1 MSVHSHQAAQYPAA
15 NAAFAPAQEPVQ
27 TPAYPRHVVT
37 AVLVAHD
44 GARWLPDALS
54 GLLGQ
59 ERPVQSVIA
68 VDTGSADD
76 SARLLTAALGDERV
90 LHMARRSG
98 FGTAVA
104 EAVRA
109 APVLGPE
116 ELTYLKRPSGWD
128 PVNRT
133 WRDDAYDLPELPH
146 GEPVQWLWLL
156 HDDCAPEPDA
166 LAELLRVVDAEL
178 TANREPAIVGPKLRG
193 WYDRRQLLEVGV
205 SIARSGRRW
214 TGLERREQ
222 DQGQHDQVRPVL
234 SVSSAGMLVR
244 RDVWEELGGFDARL
258 PLMRDDVDLCWRA
271 QAAGHQ
277 VLIAPDAVLRHAEAS
292 ARERRPIDCVGR
304 SVANP
309 HRVDK
314 AGAVYTLLVNT
325 RGALLPY
332 VMLRLLFGTLLRTLA
347 YLVGKVPG
355 QALDE
360 VAGLFGILLRP
371 GRILAARKRRGRPAT
386 EPSELRPLFPPPGA
400 TVRAT
405 VEQVASNIGG
415 RSEPELSSGGRHGAV
430 ESGPG
435 GDDADFLEIEQFA
448 RLKRIARKPGPM
460 LFLVLL
466 VVSLVACRDLLGAGA
481 LAGGALLP
489 APAHVSELWSSYVD
503 GWHPVGTGGTQSA
516 PPYLAALAA
525 LSTVFLGSTGFTLTL
540 LLVCSVPLA
549 GFIAYFASRPL
560 VESRLLRAWG
570 SVAYAFLPAATGALA
585 GGRLGTAVLAVLLPL
600 MARAAA
606 AASGF
611 TSNGTRLPSWR
622 AAWAYALLLTFTMAF
637 TPVVWPMAL
646 LLGAGVLVLRHRQSG
661 TEQLMGYGLRFLT
674 VVVTPLVVLAP
685 WSLDLLTDPAR
696 FLEEAGLDR
705 GAGSASA
712 LDLLALSPGGPKG
725 GGTLLLLGFVLAAL
739 AALMRGER
747 QTVVRTAWVVAL
759 TGFLFAAFTGGSGW
773 AGPATLVYGL
783 ALLTAGVVGA
793 ENARERVAAQNFGWR
808 QPVALLIAVATV
820 AAPLYAAV
828 SWMVSGADGPVERR
842 DPSQVPAFVAAESAT
857 EDQARTLVLGGG
869 SSAAHADYALVRGSG
884 ARLGEGELAAAG
896 GADTRLDGVVANL
909 IAGSGAD
916 QTRQLGG
923 YAVRYVYVQ
932 KGAPSEMERVLNATP
947 GLTQLSRE
955 HGGVLWRVDQR
966 VSRVSIVPAES
977 SGRPAGGAAAK
988 PVHVASAPVEAHTT
1002 VPDGT
1007 AGRVL
1012 RIADRSA
1019 SDWQATL
1026 DGKPLKATTVDGWA
1040 QGFELPATGGRLDL
1054 TYDTP
1059 ITHTAWVWAQGLLA
1073 VVLLVLALPGRRRN
1087 VDDDLPDAEAAASV
1101 ITAEDLAGDGRRARR
1116 LRAAAEAQAV
1126 QAEATQGRPDA
1137 DPAAADAMPPRPDE
1151 IPPQPGEPP
1160 LQPPAEP
1167 AAMGDP
1173 YGDQAAANDPYGDQ
1187 AAANDPYG
1195 DQAAANDP
1203 YGDQAVANDPY
1214 GDQTA
1219 TGDPYAAVPHQQQAV
1234 PHQQQYGQQWD
1245 AQTYADAG
1253 YGQYP
1258 AGQYQEEQYQGE
1270 QYQGEGYPGQ
1280 YPGGQ
1285 YPAGDYQGGYQDT
1298 GYPAGYQEGQYQEG
1312 QYPADPYAGGQYTDP
1327 YGYDQQQP
1335 YPDGGHPP
1343 QGDTTYG
1350 GADPEDRRDGSEQQ
1364 R

>member
-68 VDTGSADD
+68 ADTGSADD

-685 WSLDLLTDPAR
+685 WSLDLLTDPDR

-988 PVHVASAPVEAHTT
+988 PVHVASGPVEAHTT

-1187 AAANDPYG
+1187 A
-1195 DQAAANDP
+1195 
-1203 YGDQAVANDPY
+1203 VANDPY

-1258 AGQYQEEQYQGE
+1258 AGQYQGEQYQGE

-1298 GYPAGYQEGQYQEG
+1298 GYPAGYQEGQYQ
-1312 QYPADPYAGGQYTDP
+1312 ADPYAGGQYTDP

>member
-1 MSVHSHQAAQYPAA
+1 M
-15 NAAFAPAQEPVQ
+15 Q

-68 VDTGSADD
+68 ADTGSADD

-988 PVHVASAPVEAHTT
+988 PVHVASGPVEAHTT

-1187 AAANDPYG
+1187 A
-1195 DQAAANDP
+1195 
-1203 YGDQAVANDPY
+1203 VANDPY

>member
-1 MSVHSHQAAQYPAA
+1 MSVHSHPAAQYPAA
-15 NAAFAPAQEPVQ
+15 TAASASPEA
-27 TPAYPRHVVT
+27 PAYPRHVVT

-59 ERPVQSVIA
+59 GRPVQNVIA
-68 VDTGSADD
+68 ADTGSADD
-76 SARLLTAALGDERV
+76 SARLLTEALGEERV
-90 LHMARRSG
+90 LHLARRSG

-104 EAVRA
+104 EAVRT

-116 ELTYLKRPSGWD
+116 ELAYLKRPSGWD

-156 HDDCAPEPDA
+156 HDDCAPDPDA
-166 LAELLRVVDAEL
+166 LSELLKVADAEL
-178 TANREPAIVGPKLRG
+178 TANRQPAIIGPKLRG

-244 RDVWEELGGFDARL
+244 RDVWERLGGFDPKL

-271 QAAGHQ
+271 HEAGHQ

-292 ARERRPIDCVGR
+292 SRERRPIDCVGR

-314 AGAVYTLLVNT
+314 AGAVYALLVNT

-360 VAGLFGILLRP
+360 VAGLFGTLLRP
-371 GRILAARKRRGRPAT
+371 ERILAARKRRGRSTLEA
-386 EPSELRPLFPPPGA
+386 SELRPLFPPPGA

-435 GDDADFLEIEQFA
+435 DDDADFLEVEQFA

-460 LFLVLL
+460 LFVVLL
-466 VVSLVACRDLLGAGA
+466 VVSLVACRDLFGGGA
-481 LAGGALLP
+481 LSGGGLLP
-489 APAHVSELWSSYVD
+489 APESVSALWAGYAD
-503 GWHPVGTGGTQSA
+503 GWHPVGTGGTQTA

-525 LSTVFLGSTGFTLTL
+525 LATLFLGSTGFTLTL

-606 AASGF
+606 AAAGLRA
-611 TSNGTRLPSWR
+611 GGPGGRLPSWR

-637 TPVVWPMAL
+637 TPVVWPIAL
-646 LLGAGVLVLRHRQSG
+646 VLGIGVLVLRALERSDP
-661 TEQLMGYGLRFLT
+661 LLPYGLRFLAA
-674 VVVTPLVVLAP
+674 VATPVVVLAP
-685 WSLDLLTDPAR
+685 WSLGLFTDPGR
-696 FLEEAGLDR
+696 FFQQAGLDSA
-705 GAGSASA
+705 GGSASA
-712 LDLLALSPGGPKG
+712 LDLLSLSPGGPG
-725 GGTLLLLGFVLAAL
+725 GGGSLLLIGFVLAAL
-739 AALMRGER
+739 AALLRGER
-747 QTVVRTAWVVAL
+747 RLVVRTAWVVAL
-759 TGFLFAAFTGGSGW
+759 TGFLFAALANGSAW

-783 ALLTAGVVGA
+783 ALLTAAVVGA
-793 ENARERVAAQNFGWR
+793 EGARERVAAQNFGWR
-808 QPVALLIAVATV
+808 QPVALLIALASA
-820 AAPLYAAV
+820 AAPLLAAV
-828 SWMVSGADGPVERR
+828 VWMTGGADGPVGRHN
-842 DPSQVPAFVAAESAT
+842 PSQVPAFVAAESAT
-857 EDQARTLVLGGG
+857 TDQARTLVLSGRGGT
-869 SSAAHADYALVRGSG
+869 ARADYVLVRGSG
-884 ARLGEGELAAAG
+884 ARLGDAELAAAG
-896 GADTRLDGVVANL
+896 GTDTRLDGVVAHL
-909 IAGSGAD
+909 VAGSGAD

-932 KGAPSEMERVLNATP
+932 KGAPPEMTRVLNATP
-947 GLTQLSRE
+947 GLTQLSKAD
-955 HGGVLWRVDQR
+955 GGVLWRLDQR

-977 SGRPAGGAAAK
+977 AKGASAASGPSTA
-988 PVHVASAPVEAHTT
+988 PVHLASGPVEAHTD
-1002 VPDGT
+1002 VPEGA

-1012 RIADRSA
+1012 RIADKA
-1019 SDWQATL
+1019 APDWHATL
-1026 DGKPLKATTVDGWA
+1026 DGEPLKAKTVDGWA
-1040 QGFELPATGGRLDL
+1040 QGFELPADGGRLDL
-1054 TYDTP
+1054 GYDTP
-1059 ITHTAWVWAQGLLA
+1059 MTHSAWVWAQGLLA
-1073 VVLLVLALPGRRRN
+1073 VVLLVLALPGRRRH
-1087 VDDDLPDAEAAASV
+1087 VDDDLPEADGGTAAAPV
-1101 ITAEDLAGDGRRARR
+1101 VTAEDLVGDGRRARR
-1116 LRAAAEAQAV
+1116 LRAAAEAQA
-1126 QAEATQGRPDA
+1126 ERPGPADA
-1137 DPAAADAMPPRPDE
+1137 DERPGPVDGTAAEGDGNIPAPPTAPPPAGEPYDGGAPAADA
-1151 IPPQPGEPP
+1151 
-1160 LQPPAEP
+1160 
-1167 AAMGDP
+1167 P
-1173 YGDQAAANDPYGDQ
+1173 Y
-1187 AAANDPYG
+1187 
-1195 DQAAANDP
+1195 
-1203 YGDQAVANDPY
+1203 
-1214 GDQTA
+1214 
-1219 TGDPYAAVPHQQQAV
+1219 AVPHQQG
-1234 PHQQQYGQQWD
+1234 YGQQWD
-1245 AQTYADAG
+1245 PETYGAQPYDAQPFADAG
-1253 YGQYP
+1253 YGTYP
-1258 AGQYQEEQYQGE
+1258 EGQPYPQG
-1270 QYQGEGYPGQ
+1270 GEYPGGYPGD
-1280 YPGGQ
+1280 P
-1285 YPAGDYQGGYQDT
+1285 YQGGYQGT
-1298 GYPAGYQEGQYQEG
+1298 GYPAGYQEGAPYPEG
-1312 QYPADPYAGGQYTDP
+1312 QYPADPYAGGQYADP

-1335 YPDGGHPP
+1335 YADGTYPQ

-1350 GADPEDRRDGSEQQ
+1350 GAGPEDRRDGSDQQ

>member
-68 VDTGSADD
+68 ADTGSADD

-988 PVHVASAPVEAHTT
+988 PVHVASGPVEAHTT

-1187 AAANDPYG
+1187 A
-1195 DQAAANDP
+1195 
-1203 YGDQAVANDPY
+1203 VANDPY

-1219 TGDPYAAVPHQQQAV
+1219 TGDPYAAV

-1270 QYQGEGYPGQ
+1270 QYQGDGYPGQ

-1335 YPDGGHPP
+1335 YPDGAHPP

>member
-68 VDTGSADD
+68 ADTGSADD
-76 SARLLTAALGDERV
+76 SAWLLTAALGDERV

-988 PVHVASAPVEAHTT
+988 PVHVASGPVEAHTT

-1187 AAANDPYG
+1187 A
-1195 DQAAANDP
+1195 
-1203 YGDQAVANDPY
+1203 VANDPY

>member
-68 VDTGSADD
+68 ADTGSADD

-988 PVHVASAPVEAHTT
+988 PVHVASGPVEAHTT

-1187 AAANDPYG
+1187 A
-1195 DQAAANDP
+1195 
-1203 YGDQAVANDPY
+1203 VANDPY

-1219 TGDPYAAVPHQQQAV
+1219 TGDPYAAVPHQQQAVPHQQQAV

>member
-1 MSVHSHQAAQYPAA
+1 MSVHSHSAAQYPAA
-15 NAAFAPAQEPVQ
+15 TAAFAPAQEQAQ

-59 ERPVQSVIA
+59 ERPVQSVVA
-68 VDTGSADD
+68 ADTGSADD
-76 SARLLTAALGDERV
+76 SARLLTETLGEDRV

-104 EAVRA
+104 EAVRT

-116 ELTYLKRPSGWD
+116 ELAYLKRPSGWD

-133 WRDDAYDLPELPH
+133 WRDDAYDMPELPH
-146 GEPVQWLWLL
+146 GEPIQWLWLL

-166 LAELLRVVDAEL
+166 LAELLRVVDAEF

-244 RDVWEELGGFDARL
+244 RDVWEQLGGFDSRL

-304 SVANP
+304 SAHPSPDHHPPRRRFASRSSSP

-332 VMLRLLFGTLLRTLA
+332 VMLRLLLGTLLRTLA

-360 VAGLFGILLRP
+360 VAGLFGVLLRP

-435 GDDADFLEIEQFA
+435 DDDADFLEVEQFA
-448 RLKRIARKPGPM
+448 RLKRVARKPGPM

-489 APAHVSELWSSYVD
+489 APAHVSDLWSSYVD

-525 LSTVFLGSTGFTLTL
+525 LATVFLGSTGFTLTL

-606 AASGF
+606 AATGF
-611 TSNGTRLPSWR
+611 TSNGSKLPSWR
-622 AAWAYALLLTFTMAF
+622 ATWAYALLLTFTMAF

-646 LLGAGVLVLRHRQSG
+646 LLGVGVLALRQRQSG
-661 TEQLMGYGLRFLT
+661 TEQLMGYGLRFLS
-674 VVVTPLVVLAP
+674 VIVTPLVVLAP

-705 GAGSASA
+705 GASSASA
-712 LDLLALSPGGPKG
+712 LQLLALSPGGPKG

-759 TGFLFAAFTGGSGW
+759 TGFLFAALTGGSGW

-783 ALLTAGVVGA
+783 ALLIAGVVGA
-793 ENARERVAAQNFGWR
+793 EGARERVAAQSFGWR

-828 SWMVSGADGPVERR
+828 SWMASGADGPVGRR

-869 SSAAHADYALVRGSG
+869 SSAARADYALVRGSG
-884 ARLGEGELAAAG
+884 ARLGDGELAAKG
-896 GADTRLDGVVANL
+896 YSDSGLDGVVANL

-932 KGAPSEMERVLNATP
+932 KGAPPEMERVLNATP

-988 PVHVASAPVEAHTT
+988 PVHVASGPVEAHTT
-1002 VPDGT
+1002 VPDGA

-1019 SDWQATL
+1019 PDWQATL
-1026 DGKPLKATTVDGWA
+1026 DGEPLKPTTVDGWA
-1040 QGFELPATGGRLDL
+1040 QGFELPANGGRLDL
-1054 TYDTP
+1054 TYDAP
-1059 ITHTAWVWAQGLLA
+1059 LTHTAWVWAQGLLA

-1087 VDDDLPDAEAAASV
+1087 VDDDLPDAESAAAV

-1116 LRAAAEAQAV
+1116 LRAAAEAQAAQTG
-1126 QAEATQGRPDA
+1126 QADAAKGRPEA
-1137 DPAAADAMPPRPDE
+1137 DPAAADALPPQPDALPSQPGG

-1160 LQPPAEP
+1160 LAPPVEP
-1167 AAMGDP
+1167 PAMGDP
-1173 YGDQAAANDPYGDQ
+1173 YGDQAAAHDPYGDQ
-1187 AAANDPYG
+1187 AAA
-1195 DQAAANDP
+1195 
-1203 YGDQAVANDPY
+1203 
-1214 GDQTA
+1214 
-1219 TGDPYAAVPHQQQAV
+1219 GDPYAAVPHQQE
-1234 PHQQQYGQQWD
+1234 YGQEYGQEYERQWD
-1245 AQTYADAG
+1245 AQTYAEAG

-1258 AGQYQEEQYQGE
+1258 AGQYQGE
-1270 QYQGEGYPGQ
+1270 QYRGEGYADQ
-1280 YPGGQ
+1280 YQ
-1285 YPAGDYQGGYQDT
+1285 AGDYQGGYQDT
-1298 GYPAGYQEGQYQEG
+1298 GYPAGYQDGQYPAQEG
-1312 QYPADPYAGGQYTDP
+1312 QYPADPYAGGQYADP

-1335 YPDGGHPP
+1335 YTDGGYPA

>member
-1 MSVHSHQAAQYPAA
+1 MSVHSHSAAQYPAA
-15 NAAFAPAQEPVQ
+15 TAAFAPAQEPVPA
-27 TPAYPRHVVT
+27 PAYPRHVVT

-59 ERPVQSVIA
+59 ERPVQSVVA
-68 VDTGSADD
+68 ADTGSADD
-76 SARLLTAALGDERV
+76 SARLLTEALGEDRV

-104 EAVRA
+104 EAVRT

-133 WRDDAYDLPELPH
+133 WRDDAYDMPELPH

-166 LAELLRVVDAEL
+166 LAELLRVADAEL
-178 TANREPAIVGPKLRG
+178 TANREPAIIGPKLRG

-244 RDVWEELGGFDARL
+244 RDVWERLGGFDARL

-271 QAAGHQ
+271 QAAGLQ
-277 VLIAPDAVLRHAEAS
+277 VLVAPDAVLRHAEAS

-360 VAGLFGILLRP
+360 VAGLFGTLLRP
-371 GRILAARKRRGRPAT
+371 ERILAARKRRGRPAV

-435 GDDADFLEIEQFA
+435 DEDADFLEIEQFA

-466 VVSLVACRDLLGAGA
+466 VVSLVACRNLLGAGA

-489 APAHVSELWSSYVD
+489 APAHVSALWSSYVD

-525 LSTVFLGSTGFTLTL
+525 LATVFLGSTGFTLTL

-585 GGRLGTAVLAVLLPL
+585 GGRLGTAVLAILLPL

-606 AASGF
+606 AAGGF
-611 TSNGTRLPSWR
+611 TSNGARLPSWR

-646 LLGAGVLVLRHRQSG
+646 VLGLGVLALRYRQSG
-661 TEQLMGYGLRFLT
+661 TEQLMGHGLRFLI

-696 FLEEAGLDR
+696 FLQEAGLDR
-705 GAGSASA
+705 GTGSASA

-725 GGTLLLLGFVLAAL
+725 GGTLLLIGFVLAAL
-739 AALMRGER
+739 AALMRRER
-747 QTVVRTAWVVAL
+747 QMVVRTAWVVAL
-759 TGFLFAAFTGGSGW
+759 IGFLFAALANGSGW

-793 ENARERVAAQNFGWR
+793 EGARERVAAQSFGWR

-869 SSAAHADYALVRGSG
+869 SSGAHADYALVHGSG
-884 ARLGEGELAAAG
+884 ARLGDGELAAAG
-896 GADTRLDGVVANL
+896 GSDTRLDGVVANL

-932 KGAPSEMERVLNATP
+932 NGAPREMERVLNATP

-955 HGGVLWRVDQR
+955 DGGVLWRVDER

-977 SGRPAGGAAAK
+977 SARSADGAAVK
-988 PVHVASAPVEAHTT
+988 PVHVASGPVEAHTT
-1002 VPDGT
+1002 VPDGA

-1012 RIADRSA
+1012 RIADRA
-1019 SDWQATL
+1019 VPDWQATL
-1026 DGKPLKATTVDGWA
+1026 DGKPLKPTTVDGWA
-1040 QGFELPATGGRLDL
+1040 QGFELPASGGRLDL

-1059 ITHTAWVWAQGLLA
+1059 IAHTAWMWAQGLLA
-1073 VVLLVLALPGRRRN
+1073 VVLLVLALPGRRRD
-1087 VDDDLPDAEAAASV
+1087 VDDDLPDAEGAAAAV
-1101 ITAEDLAGDGRRARR
+1101 TAEDLAGDGRRARR
-1116 LRAAAEAQAV
+1116 LRAAAEAQTA
-1126 QAEATQGRPDA
+1126 QAAGAEAAMGRPE
-1137 DPAAADAMPPRPDE
+1137 AAD
-1151 IPPQPGEPP
+1151 
-1160 LQPPAEP
+1160 PPAEP
-1167 AAMGDP
+1167 AAMADPYGDQVP
-1173 YGDQAAANDPYGDQ
+1173 ANAPYGDQVAANASYGDQAAANDPYGDQ
-1187 AAANDPYG
+1187 TAAAAGDPYG
-1195 DQAAANDP
+1195 EAAA
-1203 YGDQAVANDPY
+1203 
-1214 GDQTA
+1214 
-1219 TGDPYAAVPHQQQAV
+1219 GDPYAAVPHQQAAAV

-1258 AGQYQEEQYQGE
+1258 AGQYQGEQYQGE
-1270 QYQGEGYPGQ
+1270 QYQGEDYGGH

-1298 GYPAGYQEGQYQEG
+1298 GYQDTGYAAGYQEG
-1312 QYPADPYAGGQYTDP
+1312 QYPADPYAGGQYADP

-1335 YPDGGHPP
+1335 YADGGHPP

-1350 GADPEDRRDGSEQQ
+1350 DAGPEDSRDGSEQQ

>member
-1 MSVHSHQAAQYPAA
+1 MSVHSHSAAQYPAA
-15 NAAFAPAQEPVQ
+15 TAAFAPAQEQAQ

-59 ERPVQSVIA
+59 ERPVQSVVA
-68 VDTGSADD
+68 ADTGSADD
-76 SARLLTAALGDERV
+76 SARLLTETLGEDRV

-104 EAVRA
+104 EAVRT

-116 ELTYLKRPSGWD
+116 ELAYLKRPSGWD

-133 WRDDAYDLPELPH
+133 WRDDAYDMPELPH
-146 GEPVQWLWLL
+146 GEPIQWLWLL

-166 LAELLRVVDAEL
+166 LAELLRVVDAEF

-244 RDVWEELGGFDARL
+244 RDVWEQLGGFDSRL

-332 VMLRLLFGTLLRTLA
+332 VMLRLLLGTLLRTLA

-360 VAGLFGILLRP
+360 VAGLFGVLLRP

-435 GDDADFLEIEQFA
+435 DDDADFLEVEQFA
-448 RLKRIARKPGPM
+448 RLKRVARKPGPM

-489 APAHVSELWSSYVD
+489 APAHVSDLWSSYVD

-525 LSTVFLGSTGFTLTL
+525 LATVFLGSTGFTLTL

-606 AASGF
+606 AATGF
-611 TSNGTRLPSWR
+611 TSNGSKLPSWR
-622 AAWAYALLLTFTMAF
+622 ATWAYALLLTFTMAF

-646 LLGAGVLVLRHRQSG
+646 LLGVGVLALRQRQSG
-661 TEQLMGYGLRFLT
+661 TEQLMGYGLRFLS
-674 VVVTPLVVLAP
+674 VIVTPLVVLAP

-705 GAGSASA
+705 GASSASA
-712 LDLLALSPGGPKG
+712 LQLLALSPGGPKG

-759 TGFLFAAFTGGSGW
+759 TGFLFAALTGGSGW

-783 ALLTAGVVGA
+783 ALLIAGVVGA
-793 ENARERVAAQNFGWR
+793 EGARERVAAQSFGWR

-828 SWMVSGADGPVERR
+828 SWMASGADGPVGRR

-869 SSAAHADYALVRGSG
+869 SSAARADYALVRGSG
-884 ARLGEGELAAAG
+884 ARLGDGELAAKG
-896 GADTRLDGVVANL
+896 YSDSGLDGVVANL

-932 KGAPSEMERVLNATP
+932 KGAPPEMERVLNATP

-988 PVHVASAPVEAHTT
+988 PVHVASGPVEAHTT
-1002 VPDGT
+1002 VPDGA

-1019 SDWQATL
+1019 PDWQATL
-1026 DGKPLKATTVDGWA
+1026 DGEPLKPMTVDGWA
-1040 QGFELPATGGRLDL
+1040 QGFELPANGGRLDL
-1054 TYDTP
+1054 TYDAP

-1087 VDDDLPDAEAAASV
+1087 VDDDLPDAESAAAV

-1116 LRAAAEAQAV
+1116 LRAAAEAQAAQTG
-1126 QAEATQGRPDA
+1126 QADAAKGRPEA
-1137 DPAAADAMPPRPDE
+1137 DPAAADALPPQPDALPSQPGG

-1160 LQPPAEP
+1160 LAPPVEP
-1167 AAMGDP
+1167 PAMGDP
-1173 YGDQAAANDPYGDQ
+1173 YGDQAAAHDPYGDQ
-1187 AAANDPYG
+1187 AAA
-1195 DQAAANDP
+1195 
-1203 YGDQAVANDPY
+1203 
-1214 GDQTA
+1214 
-1219 TGDPYAAVPHQQQAV
+1219 GDPYAAVPHQQEYGQEYG
-1234 PHQQQYGQQWD
+1234 QQYERQWD
-1245 AQTYADAG
+1245 AQTYAEAG

-1258 AGQYQEEQYQGE
+1258 AGQYQGE
-1270 QYQGEGYPGQ
+1270 QYPGEGYADQ

-1285 YPAGDYQGGYQDT
+1285 YQAGDYQGGYQDT
-1298 GYPAGYQEGQYQEG
+1298 GYPAGYQDGQYPAQEG
-1312 QYPADPYAGGQYTDP
+1312 QFPADPYAGGQYADP

-1335 YPDGGHPP
+1335 YTDGYPA

>member
-68 VDTGSADD
+68 ADTGSADD

-988 PVHVASAPVEAHTT
+988 PVHVASGPVEAHTT

-1195 DQAAANDP
+1195 DQA
-1203 YGDQAVANDPY
+1203 VANDPY

>member
-68 VDTGSADD
+68 ADTGSADD

-525 LSTVFLGSTGFTLTL
+525 LGTVFLGSTGFTLTL

-988 PVHVASAPVEAHTT
+988 PVHVASGPVEAHTT

-1187 AAANDPYG
+1187 A
-1195 DQAAANDP
+1195 
-1203 YGDQAVANDPY
+1203 VANDPY

-1219 TGDPYAAVPHQQQAV
+1219 TGDPYAAV

-1298 GYPAGYQEGQYQEG
+1298 GYPEGYQEGQYQEG

-1335 YPDGGHPP
+1335 YPDGAHPP

>member
-178 TANREPAIVGPKLRG
+178 TANREPAIVG
-193 WYDRRQLLEVGV
+193 
-205 SIARSGRRW
+205 
-214 TGLERREQ
+214 
-222 DQGQHDQVRPVL
+222 
-234 SVSSAGMLVR
+234 
-244 RDVWEELGGFDARL
+244 
-258 PLMRDDVDLCWRA
+258 
-271 QAAGHQ
+271 
-277 VLIAPDAVLRHAEAS
+277 
-292 ARERRPIDCVGR
+292 
-304 SVANP
+304 
-309 HRVDK
+309 
-314 AGAVYTLLVNT
+314 
-325 RGALLPY
+325 
-332 VMLRLLFGTLLRTLA
+332 
-347 YLVGKVPG
+347 
-355 QALDE
+355 
-360 VAGLFGILLRP
+360 
-371 GRILAARKRRGRPAT
+371 
-386 EPSELRPLFPPPGA
+386 
-400 TVRAT
+400 
-405 VEQVASNIGG
+405 
-415 RSEPELSSGGRHGAV
+415 
-430 ESGPG
+430 
-435 GDDADFLEIEQFA
+435 
-448 RLKRIARKPGPM
+448 
-460 LFLVLL
+460 
-466 VVSLVACRDLLGAGA
+466 
-481 LAGGALLP
+481 
-489 APAHVSELWSSYVD
+489 
-503 GWHPVGTGGTQSA
+503 
-516 PPYLAALAA
+516 
-525 LSTVFLGSTGFTLTL
+525 
-540 LLVCSVPLA
+540 
-549 GFIAYFASRPL
+549 
-560 VESRLLRAWG
+560 
-570 SVAYAFLPAATGALA
+570 
-585 GGRLGTAVLAVLLPL
+585 
-600 MARAAA
+600 
-606 AASGF
+606 
-611 TSNGTRLPSWR
+611 
-622 AAWAYALLLTFTMAF
+622 
-637 TPVVWPMAL
+637 
-646 LLGAGVLVLRHRQSG
+646 
-661 TEQLMGYGLRFLT
+661 
-674 VVVTPLVVLAP
+674 
-685 WSLDLLTDPAR
+685 
-696 FLEEAGLDR
+696 
-705 GAGSASA
+705 
-712 LDLLALSPGGPKG
+712 
-725 GGTLLLLGFVLAAL
+725 
-739 AALMRGER
+739 
-747 QTVVRTAWVVAL
+747 
-759 TGFLFAAFTGGSGW
+759 
-773 AGPATLVYGL
+773 
-783 ALLTAGVVGA
+783 
-793 ENARERVAAQNFGWR
+793 
-808 QPVALLIAVATV
+808 
-820 AAPLYAAV
+820 
-828 SWMVSGADGPVERR
+828 
-842 DPSQVPAFVAAESAT
+842 
-857 EDQARTLVLGGG
+857 
-869 SSAAHADYALVRGSG
+869 YALVRGSG

-988 PVHVASAPVEAHTT
+988 PVHVASGPVEAHTT

-1195 DQAAANDP
+1195 DQA
-1203 YGDQAVANDPY
+1203 VANDPY

>member
-59 ERPVQSVIA
+59 ERPVQSVVA
-68 VDTGSADD
+68 ADTGSADD
-76 SARLLTAALGDERV
+76 SARLLTEALGDERV

-104 EAVRA
+104 EAVRT

-371 GRILAARKRRGRPAT
+371 GRILAARKRRGRPAA

-525 LSTVFLGSTGFTLTL
+525 LGTVFLGSTGFTLTL

-585 GGRLGTAVLAVLLPL
+585 GGRLGTAVLAILLPL

-793 ENARERVAAQNFGWR
+793 ENARERVAAQSFGWR

-828 SWMVSGADGPVERR
+828 SWMVSGADGPVGRR

-988 PVHVASAPVEAHTT
+988 PVHVASGPVEAHTT
-1002 VPDGT
+1002 VPDGA

-1019 SDWQATL
+1019 PDWQATL

-1073 VVLLVLALPGRRRN
+1073 VVLLVLALPGRRRT
-1087 VDDDLPDAEAAASV
+1087 VDDDLPDAEAAAAV

-1126 QAEATQGRPDA
+1126 QAEATQGRPEP
-1137 DPAAADAMPPRPDE
+1137 DPAAADAVPPRPDE

-1160 LQPPAEP
+1160 LRPLAEP

-1173 YGDQAAANDPYGDQ
+1173 YGDRAAANDPYGDR

-1195 DQAAANDP
+1195 DRTAA
-1203 YGDQAVANDPY
+1203 
-1214 GDQTA
+1214 
-1219 TGDPYAAVPHQQQAV
+1219 GDPYAAVPHQQQAV

-1258 AGQYQEEQYQGE
+1258 ADQYQGEQYQGE

-1298 GYPAGYQEGQYQEG
+1298 GYPAGYQEGQYQEGQFQEG

>member
-68 VDTGSADD
+68 ADTGSADD

-525 LSTVFLGSTGFTLTL
+525 LGTVFLGSTGFTLTL

-585 GGRLGTAVLAVLLPL
+585 GGRLGTAVLAILLPL

-611 TSNGTRLPSWR
+611 TSNETRLPSWR

-685 WSLDLLTDPAR
+685 WSLDPLTDPAR

-988 PVHVASAPVEAHTT
+988 PVHVASGPVEAHTT

-1187 AAANDPYG
+1187 A
-1195 DQAAANDP
+1195 
-1203 YGDQAVANDPY
+1203 VANDPY

-1219 TGDPYAAVPHQQQAV
+1219 TGDPYAAV

-1298 GYPAGYQEGQYQEG
+1298 GYPEGYQEGQYQEG

-1335 YPDGGHPP
+1335 YPDGAHPP